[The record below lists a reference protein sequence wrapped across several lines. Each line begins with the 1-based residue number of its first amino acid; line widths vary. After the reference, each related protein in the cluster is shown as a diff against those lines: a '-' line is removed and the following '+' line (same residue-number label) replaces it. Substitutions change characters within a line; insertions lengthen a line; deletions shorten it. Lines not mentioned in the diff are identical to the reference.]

1 MRTEDRDKV
10 LQNPNGLRKVSP
22 VDDKDPTLET
32 YNRSIKIDDNGKTVE
47 RPEFVSAMFMPSDFR
62 PNERENFPSS
72 GNTSTVYMKNN
83 LDAQPGDERG
93 HIIPNALNGKPVAH
107 NMVPQ
112 PASINRN
119 VGRDPSTSNDD
130 WYKNEREMIDYV
142 RKGNGFIRYE
152 VCLEYPNDTSCR
164 PSAYKWT
171 TRYYDTN
178 GAVSRTVSGIANA

>member
-10 LQNPNGLRKVSP
+10 LQNTNGLRKVSP

-32 YNRSIKIDDNGKTVE
+32 YTRTIKTDAKGNPVE
-47 RPEFVSAMFMPSDFR
+47 RTEFASAMFMPSHFR

-72 GNTSTVYMKNN
+72 GNTSTAYMKNY

-93 HIIPNALNGKPVAH
+93 HINPNALNGKPVAY
-107 NMVPQ
+107 NMATQ

-119 VGRDPSTSNDD
+119 VGRDPSNDD
-130 WYKNEREMIDYV
+130 WYKNEREMIDYI

-152 VCLEYPNDTSCR
+152 VYLEYPNDTSGR

-171 TRYYDTN
+171 TRYYDTD
-178 GAVSRTVSGIANA
+178 GAVSRTVSGIARS